1 MVSESQTKVRFLTQ
15 TRERYLRREFSDVF
29 SGALAETGGTRR
41 AQALAEA
48 SHVLIPDT
56 AFARDYIEFIEGTEV
71 EALLLG
77 SVLDALRTGARSN
90 REFNRLRQCMAK
102 PTRAMSVF
110 HNQYFV
116 CTDVARQHGQARE
129 DHDAACLCAA
139 VAWLCTQPCMSGLR
153 CVLVSDYAVLLRHAT
168 QAGLTTDGSGNTAAA
183 IATLSSESY
192 FKQYWGRSP
201 SVQTLVESVVQALEA
216 REAEAAELAAA
227 EQAMGET
234 GFTRKTRQR
243 RWMSDEDLS
252 LALQAGT
259 LLQGQLQ
266 VDEHRPEEAWVRVSK
281 DSTRQDAVD
290 IFLPTRAHRGRSIH
304 GDMVAVSELP
314 REEWRCPS
322 YQVTRIAPN

>member
-1 MVSESQTKVRFLTQ
+1 MTASMCRRLKVCSSTPDLLPAHGSTGAAESDPRCAAVNFKCYQDVVSESQTKVRFLTQ

-41 AQALAEA
+41 AQALAEG

-129 DHDAACLCAA
+129 DHDAASLCAA
-139 VAWLCTQPCMSGLR
+139 VAWLSTQPCMSGLR
-153 CVLVSDYAVLLRHAT
+153 CVLVSDDAVLLRHAT
-168 QAGLTTDGSGNTAAA
+168 QAGLTTDGSG
-183 IATLSSESY
+183 
-192 FKQYWGRSP
+192 
-201 SVQTLVESVVQALEA
+201 
-216 REAEAAELAAA
+216 
-227 EQAMGET
+227 T
-234 GFTRKTRQR
+234 GAFPYNR
-243 RWMSDEDLS
+243 
-252 LALQAGT
+252 
-259 LLQGQLQ
+259 
-266 VDEHRPEEAWVRVSK
+266 
-281 DSTRQDAVD
+281 
-290 IFLPTRAHRGRSIH
+290 
-304 GDMVAVSELP
+304 
-314 REEWRCPS
+314 
-322 YQVTRIAPN
+322 